1 MSHLCL
7 LAKSLAAISRGN
19 VGSCPWCWMRLF
31 ILCSGKEKAQM
42 STSRFFPPPE
52 GTLLIS
58 NLKLNLERFCFSF
71 SEGKGVT
78 RGVVTELYEAESQN
92 SHNYDTIQK
101 RGFSACTFKN
111 NYLLWFVVL
120 YHQGE
125 THCSVMQ
132 LAFVLVLKACFL
144 IFNIIYVWFWSTFFS
159 QINIAPISGSF
170 SVLYWMVN
178 WI

>member
-1 MSHLCL
+1 MFHLCL

-31 ILCSGKEKAQM
+31 ILCSGKANAQM

-58 NLKLNLERFCFSF
+58 NLKLNLERFCFWLK
-71 SEGKGVT
+71 GKRVT
-78 RGVVTELYEAESQN
+78 RGVVTELYESESEN
-92 SHNYDTIQK
+92 SQNYDTIQK
-101 RGFSACTFKN
+101 RGFSACTFRN
-111 NYLLWFVVL
+111 NYLLWLVVL
-120 YHQGE
+120 YQQGE
-125 THCSVMQ
+125 TQYSVMQ
-132 LAFVLVLKACFL
+132 LASVLVLKACFL

-159 QINIAPISGSF
+159 QTNIAPISGSF
-170 SVLYWMVN
+170 SVLYWMAN

>member
-1 MSHLCL
+1 MVLNETVHLVFWKRESPDEYL
-7 LAKSLAAISRGN
+7 SFFSTSRGN
-19 VGSCPWCWMRLF
+19 T
-31 ILCSGKEKAQM
+31 AH
-42 STSRFFPPPE
+42 
-52 GTLLIS
+52 
-58 NLKLNLERFCFSF
+58 LKLEIEPWKILFLFF
-71 SEGKGVT
+71 WLKGKGVT
-78 RGVVTELYEAESQN
+78 RGVVTKLYEAESQN